1 MTMTR
6 EQAMKQADERM
17 AALVAKMEAERIKAE
32 AEQEYRG
39 YKVADIRRVFDAI
52 SDPEDWRAPISR
64 WIPCDMVGIAQVAVE
79 FFTCTEL
86 KVVAGPQALTGYVLV
101 RADGYR
107 MGPAGP

>member
-1 MTMTR
+1 MAT
-6 EQAMKQADERM
+6 EQAMKEADGRM
-17 AALVAKMEAERIKAE
+17 AALVAKMEQERIEAE
-32 AEQEYRG
+32 AHQEYKG

-64 WIPCDMVGIAQVAVE
+64 WIPCDMVGIARVAVE

-86 KVVAGPQALTGYVLV
+86 KVVAGPQVLTGYVLV
-101 RADGYR
+101 QADGYR